1 MWRGHLLSSTF
12 QVTESLVILL
22 IWSVS
27 SPSVLIIQS
36 FYTYTDIFIIYKVQQ
51 CIAISFFSMIRVLIC
66 PILRDFNKHLD

>member
-12 QVTESLVILL
+12 QVTEGLVILL